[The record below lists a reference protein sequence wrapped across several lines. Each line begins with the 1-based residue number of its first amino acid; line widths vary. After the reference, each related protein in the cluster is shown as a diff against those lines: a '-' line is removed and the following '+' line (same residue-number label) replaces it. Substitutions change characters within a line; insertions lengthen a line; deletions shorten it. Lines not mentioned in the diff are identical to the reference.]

1 MKNKP
6 NLISIEGVKRMAY
19 LFKFFILSLLPIAF
33 NGLIINK
40 LYAQDIDNVRMSQ
53 DIEVA
58 ERILEELFGGNRN
71 GHDFGNQRK
80 SHGIYL
86 RDYGVILQVPAINLN
101 NFAYAVGQGNSF
113 SISGDAILDDVIRA
127 RTDRDH
133 QENKVKSTN
142 RTRTI
147 KSLDSLVIMRH
158 QKILDKM
165 QSFYTNYG
173 DLIGQLKDNDKI
185 MLVYDSPN
193 TGFGAYTFTWNQR
206 APRHRDNDDDENDRN
221 RKNDDDDDDDDD
233 KEYRNRA
240 YAPAVA
246 GVNTNNTTRRTQK
259 IVMEVSRGDINQ
271 YKTGKLSKEQF
282 INKIKVQEEIKD
294 SESELE
300 FDILAGIFEK
310 IAKRESNDFYF
321 NQKVRYQR
329 LANFGVMYDLELHS
343 EYTWMINKN
352 SWSNERL
359 IELKSGVYILDGQ
372 VYRDKGKEKEKEK
385 DKYKLDKETKRLQAE
400 VEREKAEIEKENQE
414 KQVEM
419 EKFEKEIKENLI
431 QYGRT
436 LRSLKADE
444 FLALNIKFKSWGEDN
459 TPKNIMFTV
468 KKTVLEAYD
477 KREISL
483 EDAMSKI
490 EVKK

>member
-1 MKNKP
+1 MKNKL
-6 NLISIEGVKRMAY
+6 NLISTQTCQCMAY
-19 LFKFFILSLLPIAF
+19 FSKLLRLSFL
-33 NGLIINK
+33 LIICNN
-40 LYAQDIDNVRMSQ
+40 LTISQLRAQDIDNARISQ

-71 GHDFGNQRK
+71 GPDFGNHRQ

-86 RDYGVILQVPAINLN
+86 RDYGVILQVPAVNLN

-113 SISGDAILDDVIRA
+113 SISGDAIILDDIIRY
-127 RTDRDH
+127 RNDRDK
-133 QENKVKSTN
+133 EPDKVKSTN

-147 KSLDSLVIMRH
+147 KSLDSLVIMRR
-158 QKILDKM
+158 QRILDKM

-185 MLVYDSPN
+185 MLVYDSQ
-193 TGFGAYTFTWNQR
+193 GRDLAGYTFSWPGQT
-206 APRHRDNDDDENDRN
+206 PRHRDNDDD
-221 RKNDDDDDDDDD
+221 DDN
-233 KEYRNRA
+233 KEEDEDAREHHTRA
-240 YAPAVA
+240 YVPAVA
-246 GVNTNNTTRRTQK
+246 GVNTNTTRRTQK
-259 IVMEVSRGDINQ
+259 IVMEVSRGEINQ

-282 INKIKVQEEIKD
+282 VQKIKIQEEIKD

-329 LANFGVMYDLELHS
+329 LANFGVMYDLELHP
-343 EYTWMINKN
+343 EYNWMIHKN
-352 SWSNERL
+352 SWNDEKL
-359 IELKSGVYILDGQ
+359 IELQNGAYIVNGK
-372 VYRDKGKEKEKEK
+372 VFRNKDKDKDKEKAKI
-385 DKYKLDKETKRLQAE
+385 DKETKREKAE
-400 VEREKAEIEKENQE
+400 LEREKAEIDQENQE
-414 KQVEM
+414 KQAEM

-444 FLALNIKFKSWGEDN
+444 FLALNIKFKSWGEDEN

-468 KKTVLEAYD
+468 KKSVLEAYD

-483 EDAMSKI
+483 EDAVSKI